1 MKKSI
6 IIFCALICYS
16 SKSQSILL
24 LDKINSL
31 PVSEV
36 NISCKE
42 KGTISY
48 SSGLADISIFK
59 NNDELIIQ
67 HI

>member
-42 KGTISY
+42 KGLY
-48 SSGLADISIFK
+48 RHL
-59 NNDELIIQ
+59 LL
-67 HI
+67 